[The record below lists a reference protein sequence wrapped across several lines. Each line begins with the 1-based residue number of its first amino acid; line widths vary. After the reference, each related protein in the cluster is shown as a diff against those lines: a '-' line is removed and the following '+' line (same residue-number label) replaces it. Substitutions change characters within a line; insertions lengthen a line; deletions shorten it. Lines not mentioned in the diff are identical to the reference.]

1 MDIPAYVRKKVEE
14 LRKKIEYHEY
24 LYYVLNKPEITDE
37 EFDNLMKE
45 LQQWEKKYPELITPD
60 SPTQRVGG
68 KPLESFEKVT
78 HSSPMLSLENA
89 YSFEE
94 LREWEERAERI
105 LPGESWTYVAELKI
119 DGLSVSLIYEKGILK
134 RGATRGDGMVGEDVT
149 QNIKTI
155 KVIPLRLKENLK
167 YLEVRGEVYMPWE
180 AFTKLNKEKEE
191 EGEPLFANP
200 RNAASGSLR
209 LLDPRITAKR
219 GLKAYFYNIVSM
231 DGGVP
236 ETQKDALIKL
246 KELGFPT
253 NPLWAH
259 LKNLK
264 EVVDFIEE
272 AKEKRFDMDCE
283 SDGMVVKINER
294 KIQERLGST
303 AKFPR
308 WCVAYKYPSE
318 AKETK
323 VKDIIIQI
331 GRTGTA
337 TPVAIL
343 EPVQIKGST
352 VQRATLHNYE
362 DLKRKDI
369 RVGDTVL
376 VEKGGDVIPKVVGVV
391 LEKRPKDLKPFQ
403 MPENCPECG
412 GKLVRI
418 GDEVAFRCTNPS
430 CPAIAQESIIHWAKR
445 NALNIEGLGEKSVAQ
460 LFEKGL
466 LKDIISIYKLKKEEL
481 VGLPLWGEK
490 KAQNLM
496 EQIERSKKAPLSRFI
511 FGLGIR
517 YVGEKA
523 ARTIASYAKTL
534 DNFMKLT
541 KEELLT
547 LPEIGEVMAESIISF
562 INSPEVIKLIE
573 ELKELGVQPY
583 FEEEEEKKGPLSG
596 LTFLIT
602 GKLPNISREEAKG
615 IIEKN
620 GGKILSGVSKNL
632 NYLIVGEDP
641 GSKLK
646 KAKELNVKII
656 SWDEFLKLL
665 EKGG

>member
-14 LRKKIEYHEY
+14 LKKKISHHEY

-37 EFDNLMKE
+37 EFDRLMKE
-45 LQQWEKKYPELITPD
+45 LQIWEKKYPELISPD

-68 KPLESFEKVT
+68 TPLESFEKVT
-78 HSSPMLSLENA
+78 HSTPMLSLENA

-94 LREWEERAERI
+94 LKDWEERAERI
-105 LPGESWTYVAELKI
+105 ILGERWTYVSELKI
-119 DGLSVSLIYEKGILK
+119 DGLSISILYENGILK
-134 RGATRGDGMVGEDVT
+134 KGATRGDGITGEDVT

-155 KVIPLRLKENLK
+155 KVIPLKIKEPLKK
-167 YLEVRGEVYMPWE
+167 LEIRGEVYMPWE
-180 AFTKLNKEKEE
+180 AFSKLNKEKEK

-209 LLDPRITAKR
+209 LLDSKITAKR
-219 GLKAYFYNIVSM
+219 NLKAYFYNIVSM

-236 ETQKDALIKL
+236 ETQKEILLKL
-246 KELGFPT
+246 KELGFPI
-253 NPLWAH
+253 NPLWEH

-264 EVVDFIEE
+264 EVEDFIEKN
-272 AKEKRFDMDCE
+272 KEKRFEMDCE
-283 SDGMVVKINER
+283 SDGIVIKINER
-294 KIQERLGST
+294 EIQERLGTT

-308 WCVAYKYPSE
+308 WCIAYKYPSQ

-323 VKDIIIQI
+323 VKDIMIQI

-369 RVGDTVL
+369 RIGDTVL

-391 LEKRPKDLKPFQ
+391 LEKRQKDSKPYEMPK
-403 MPENCPECG
+403 ECPRCG
-412 GKLVRI
+412 GKLIRI
-418 GDEVAFRCTNPS
+418 GDEVAFRCENPS
-430 CPAIAQESIIHWAKR
+430 CPAIAQEAIIHYAKR
-445 NALNIEGLGEKSVAQ
+445 SALNIEGLGEKSVTQ
-460 LFEKGL
+460 LFEAGII
-466 LKDIISIYKLKKEEL
+466 KDIGSIYKLKKEDL
-481 VGLPLWGEK
+481 LKLPLWAEK
-490 KAQNLM
+490 KAQNLID
-496 EQIERSKKAPLSRFI
+496 EIEKSKNAPLNRFI

-523 ARTIASYAKTL
+523 AKTISEYSKTL
-534 DNFMKLT
+534 DKFMKLT
-541 KEELLT
+541 KEELLF
-547 LPEIGEVMAESIISF
+547 LPEIGEVMAQSIISF
-562 INSPEVIKLIE
+562 INNPDVKKLIE
-573 ELKELGVQPY
+573 ELKNLGINPY
-583 FEEEEEKKGPLSG
+583 YKEEEKKGTLKNLS
-596 LTFLIT
+596 FLIT
-602 GKLPNISREEAKG
+602 GKLPNISREEAKS

-620 GGKILSGVSKNL
+620 GGKVLSQVSKNL
-632 NYLIVGEDP
+632 NYLIAGEEP

-646 KAKELNVKII
+646 KAKELNINII

>member
-1 MDIPAYVRKKVEE
+1 MDIPSYVRKRVEE
-14 LRKKIEYHEY
+14 LRKEIIRHEY

-37 EFDNLMKE
+37 EFDKLMKE
-45 LQQWEKKYPELITPD
+45 LQSWERKYPELITPD

-68 KPLESFEKVT
+68 APLEGFEKVS
-78 HSSPMLSLENA
+78 HSVPMLSLENA

-94 LREWEERAERI
+94 LKEWEERALKIVPNEV
-105 LPGESWTYVAELKI
+105 WTYVAELKI
-119 DGLSVSLIYEKGILK
+119 DGLSISLIYENGILK
-134 RGATRGDGMVGEDVT
+134 RGATRGDGIVGEDVT

-155 KVIPLRLKENLK
+155 KVIPLRLQENLK
-167 YLEVRGEVYMPWE
+167 FLEVRGEVYMPWE
-180 AFTKLNKEKEE
+180 AFTKLNQEREKE
-191 EGEPLFANP
+191 GEALFANP

-209 LLDPRITAKR
+209 LLDPKITAKR
-219 GLKAYFYNIVSM
+219 NLKAYFYSIVSI

-236 ETQKDALIKL
+236 ATQKDILIKL
-246 KELGFPT
+246 KNLGFPT
-253 NPLWAH
+253 NPLWEH

-264 EVVDFIEE
+264 EVEEFIEKN
-272 AKEKRFDMDCE
+272 KEKRFDMDCE
-283 SDGMVVKINER
+283 SDGIVIKINER
-294 KIQERLGST
+294 AIQERLGST

-308 WCVAYKYPSE
+308 WCIAYKYPSE

-343 EPVQIKGST
+343 EPVHIKGST

-391 LEKRPKDLKPFQ
+391 LEKREKTSKPFQ

-412 GKLVRI
+412 GKLIRI

-430 CPAIAQESIIHWAKR
+430 CPAIAQESIIHYAKR
-445 NALNIEGLGEKSVAQ
+445 NALNIEGLGEKSVSQ

-466 LKDIISIYKLKKEEL
+466 IKDIVSIYKLKKDSL

-490 KAQNLM
+490 KAQNLID
-496 EQIERSKKAPLSRFI
+496 QIEKSKKAPLHKFI

-523 ARTIASYAKTL
+523 AKTIANYVKTL
-534 DNFMKLT
+534 DKFMKLT
-541 KEELLT
+541 KEELLS
-547 LPEIGEVMAESIISF
+547 LPEIGETMALSIISF
-562 INSPEVIKLIE
+562 IRSPEVIKIIE
-573 ELKELGVQPY
+573 ELKSLGVEPY
-583 FEEEEEKKGPLSG
+583 FEEEEKKGPLEN

-602 GKLPNISREEAKG
+602 GKLPVSREEAKN

-620 GGKILSGVSKNL
+620 GGKVLSAVSKNL
-632 NYLIVGEDP
+632 SYLIVGEDP

-646 KAKELNVKII
+646 KAKELNINTI
-656 SWDEFLKLL
+656 SWEEFLKLL
-665 EKGG
+665 QKGG

>member
-14 LRKKIEYHEY
+14 LRREILRHEH

-37 EFDNLMKE
+37 EFDKLMRE
-45 LQQWEKKYPELITPD
+45 LQSWEKKYPELITQD

-68 KPLESFEKVT
+68 APLEGFEKVT
-78 HSSPMLSLENA
+78 HSIPMLSLENA

-94 LREWEERAERI
+94 LKEWEERAAKII
-105 LPGESWTYVAELKI
+105 LDEVWTYVAELKI
-119 DGLSVSLIYEKGILK
+119 DGLSISLIYENGILV
-134 RGATRGDGMVGEDVT
+134 RGATRGDGITGENVT

-155 KVIPLRLKENLK
+155 KVIPLRLRENLK

-180 AFTKLNKEKEE
+180 AFTKLNQEKEKE
-191 EGEPLFANP
+191 GESLFANP

-209 LLDPRITAKR
+209 LLDPKITAKR
-219 GLKAYFYNIVSM
+219 NLKAYFYNIVSM

-236 ETQKDALIKL
+236 ETQKDILIKL
-246 KELGFPT
+246 KELGFPI
-253 NPLWAH
+253 NPLWEH

-264 EVVDFIEE
+264 EVEEFIEKN
-272 AKEKRFDMDCE
+272 KEKRFDMDCE
-283 SDGMVVKINER
+283 SDGIVVKINER
-294 KIQERLGST
+294 KLQERLGAT

-308 WCVAYKYPSE
+308 WCIAYKYPSE

-323 VKDIIIQI
+323 IKDIIIQI

-352 VQRATLHNYE
+352 IQRATLHNYE

-369 RVGDTVL
+369 RIGDTVL

-391 LEKRPKDLKPFQ
+391 IEKREKESKPFI

-412 GKLVRI
+412 GKLIRI

-430 CPAIAQESIIHWAKR
+430 CPAIAQESIIHYAKR
-445 NALNIEGLGEKSVAQ
+445 DALNIEGLGEKSVAQ

-466 LKDIISIYKLKKEEL
+466 IKEFVSIYKLKKEDL
-481 VGLPLWGEK
+481 IGLPLWGEK
-490 KAQNLM
+490 KAQNL
-496 EQIERSKKAPLSRFI
+496 IEAIEKSKKAPLHKFI

-523 ARTIASYAKTL
+523 AKTIAEYSKSL
-534 DNFMKLT
+534 DKFMNLT
-541 KEELLT
+541 KEELLQ
-547 LPEIGEVMAESIISF
+547 LPEIGETMAESIISF
-562 INSPEVIKLIE
+562 IKSPEVIKIIE
-573 ELKELGVQPY
+573 DLKSLGVEPY
-583 FEEEEEKKGPLSG
+583 YMVEEKKGPLEN

-602 GKLPNISREEAKG
+602 GKLPVSREEAKN

-620 GGKILSGVSKNL
+620 GGRVLSAISKNL
-632 NYLIVGEDP
+632 SYLIVGEDP

-646 KAKELNVKII
+646 KAKELSINII
-656 SWDEFLKLL
+656 NWEEFLKLL
-665 EKGG
+665 QKGG

>member
-14 LRKKIEYHEY
+14 LRKEILRHEY

-37 EFDNLMKE
+37 EFDKLMRE
-45 LQQWEKKYPELITPD
+45 LQSWEKKYPELITQD

-68 KPLESFEKVT
+68 APLEGFEKVT
-78 HSSPMLSLENA
+78 HSIPMLSLENA

-94 LREWEERAERI
+94 LKEWEERAGKII
-105 LPGESWTYVAELKI
+105 LDEVWTYVAELKI
-119 DGLSVSLIYEKGILK
+119 DGLSISLLYENGILV
-134 RGATRGDGMVGEDVT
+134 RGATRGDGITGENVT

-155 KVIPLRLKENLK
+155 KVIPLRLRENLK

-180 AFTKLNKEKEE
+180 AFTKLNQEREKE
-191 EGEPLFANP
+191 GEALFANP

-209 LLDPRITAKR
+209 LLDPKITAKR
-219 GLKAYFYNIVSM
+219 NLKAYFYNIVSM
-231 DGGVP
+231 DAGVP
-236 ETQKDALIKL
+236 ETQKDILIKL
-246 KELGFPT
+246 KELGFPV
-253 NPLWAH
+253 NPLWEH

-264 EVVDFIEE
+264 EVEEFIEKN
-272 AKEKRFDMDCE
+272 KEKRFDMDCE
-283 SDGMVVKINER
+283 SDGIVIKINER
-294 KIQERLGST
+294 KFQERLGTT

-308 WCVAYKYPSE
+308 WCIAYKYPSE

-323 VKDIIIQI
+323 IKDIIIQI

-352 VQRATLHNYE
+352 IQRATLHNYE

-369 RVGDTVL
+369 RIGDTVL

-391 LEKRPKDLKPFQ
+391 IEKREKESKPFL

-412 GKLVRI
+412 GKLLRI

-430 CPAIAQESIIHWAKR
+430 CPAIAQESIIHYAKR
-445 NALNIEGLGEKSVAQ
+445 DALNIEGLGEKSVSQ

-466 LKDIISIYKLKKEEL
+466 IKDIVSIYKLKKEDL

-490 KAQNLM
+490 KAQNL
-496 EQIERSKKAPLSRFI
+496 IEAIEKSKKAPLHKFI

-523 ARTIASYAKTL
+523 AKTIAEYSKSL
-534 DNFMKLT
+534 DKFMNLT
-541 KEELLT
+541 KEELLQ
-547 LPEIGEVMAESIISF
+547 LPEIGETMAESIISF
-562 INSPEVIKLIE
+562 IKSPEVIKLIE
-573 ELKELGVQPY
+573 ELKSLGVEPY
-583 FEEEEEKKGPLSG
+583 CEEEEKKGPLEN

-602 GKLPNISREEAKG
+602 GKLPISREEAKN

-620 GGKILSGVSKNL
+620 GGRVLSAISKNL
-632 NYLIVGEDP
+632 SYLIVGEDP

-646 KAKELNVKII
+646 KAKELGINII
-656 SWDEFLKLL
+656 NWEEFLKLL
-665 EKGG
+665 QKGG